1 MEFGRQR
8 DFSEFYDQLN
18 ELRMKFRNW
27 DSCEKTVALY
37 YLMVGLPFANA
48 RFLQN
53 ALDQLVTAINTI
65 ERQVMEQN
73 ANDPEFIKNFL
84 SENPQSALCL
94 LLNHLPLLR
103 PGNKEAATCYLNTIQ
118 RILTEFITPPFKKIY
133 NECVEIMSY
142 VYIHPAFDKED
153 KTIFKHLLK
162 QVLNRVTPENFVHSP
177 VSASNPVINTDFT
190 QQDKKRSNSL
200 TPGISYLNDTESW
213 SSQENLVQAFHKP
226 RSFSLSCEK
235 SISDNHPYIPL
246 SSSESKL
253 EEILKNNFPLMQS
266 IMSWLKSLRLHKYE
280 WIFHDL
286 TANQMLNLSEDYLIE
301 AGVTK
306 GARQKILLS
315 LDKLRNRQKMLAD
328 LEIALMNG
336 SDVYEALKEL
346 KSVLQSPMQVTLGED
361 LCSQLV
367 KVMGKVCTQLLMLR
381 QPTDEILVLFNSLCE
396 KADNLNCFTIEQ
408 KKKLNM
414 WKEQLDARNVF
425 LPCQQK
431 VSGRKGTKG
440 NHLKNVPLN
449 VFEISVD
456 PSSTSHKSSSYPNM
470 QINSS
475 VHMHRH
481 SVDSVTLQNQLLQIS
496 KSSNPHNTSASRN
509 NVNNTV
515 SSQLKHKSDIQTLKN
530 DCDDIEDSLES
541 LCIQMMEHALGP

>member
-8 DFSEFYDQLN
+8 DFSEFYEQLN
-18 ELRMKFRNW
+18 ELRTKFRNW

-53 ALDQLVTAINTI
+53 ALDQLVTTINTAETQI
-65 ERQVMEQN
+65 MEQN
-73 ANDPEFIKNFL
+73 ANDPDVIKSFL

-103 PGNKEAATCYLNTIQ
+103 PGNKEAARCYLNTIQ

-142 VYIHPAFDKED
+142 VYIHPAFDKDD
-153 KTIFKHLLK
+153 KTMFKHLLK

-177 VSASNPVINTDFT
+177 VNEPSNPVISSNADFC
-190 QQDKKRSNSL
+190 QDSKKRSNSL
-200 TPGISYLNDTESW
+200 TPGTPYLNDTESW
-213 SSQENLVQAFHKP
+213 SSQENLLQSFQKP
-226 RSFSLSCEK
+226 RSYSLSCDK
-235 SISDNHPYIPL
+235 NVIDTSNIQS

-253 EEILKNNFPLMQS
+253 EEILKNNFPLMKS
-266 IMSWLKSLRLHKYE
+266 IMSWLKSLRLHKYS

-286 TANQMLNLSEDYLIE
+286 TASQMLNMDEEYLIK

-306 GARQKILLS
+306 GARQKLLLS
-315 LDKLRNRQKMLAD
+315 LQKLRNRGKLLSD
-328 LEIALMNG
+328 LEIGLMNG
-336 SDVYEALKEL
+336 SDAYEALKEL
-346 KSVLQSPMQVTLGED
+346 KSILQSPMKISLAED
-361 LCSQLV
+361 LCSQFV

-396 KADNLNCFTIEQ
+396 KTETLDCFTMEQ

-414 WKEQLDARNVF
+414 WKEQLDARNMFV
-425 LPCQQK
+425 PCTQRM
-431 VSGRKGTKG
+431 SGRKGNRG
-440 NHLKNVPLN
+440 NHLKNPPTN
-449 VFEISVD
+449 VFEISIEST
-456 PSSTSHKSSSYPNM
+456 PSAQKSSSYPNM
-470 QINSS
+470 QTNINLP
-475 VHMHRH
+475 MHRH
-481 SVDSVTLQNQLLQIS
+481 SVDSVTLQNQLLHI
-496 KSSNPHNTSASRN
+496 KSTEPHNTI
-509 NVNNTV
+509 
-515 SSQLKHKSDIQTLKN
+515 SSNIGKYNSSLKSKSISQSLKN
-530 DCDDIEDSLES
+530 NCDIENSLES

>member
-8 DFSEFYDQLN
+8 DFSEFYHQLN
-18 ELRMKFRNW
+18 ELRAKFRNW

-53 ALDQLVTAINTI
+53 ALDQLVTTINTI
-65 ERQVMEQN
+65 ENQVMEKN
-73 ANDPEFIKNFL
+73 ANDPDVIRNFL

-103 PGNKEAATCYLNTIQ
+103 PGNKDAATCYLNTIQ

-153 KTIFKHLLK
+153 KTMFKHLLK
-162 QVLNRVTPENFVHSP
+162 QVLNKVTPENFVHSP
-177 VSASNPVINTDFT
+177 VNTPSTDFG
-190 QQDKKRSNSL
+190 QSKKRSNSL
-200 TPGISYLNDTESW
+200 TPAISYLNDTESW
-213 SSQENLVQAFHKP
+213 SSHENLVQPFQKP
-226 RSFSLSCEK
+226 RSFSLSCDK
-235 SISDNHPYIPL
+235 NIQDVHPYIQL
-246 SSSESKL
+246 SNSESKL
-253 EEILKNNFPLMQS
+253 EEILKNNFPLMKS
-266 IMSWLKSLRLHKYE
+266 IMSWLKSLRLHKYG

-286 TANQMLNLSEDYLIE
+286 TTSQMLSLKEDYLIE

-315 LDKLRNRQKMLAD
+315 LEKLKNRRKLLAD
-328 LEIALMNG
+328 LEIGIMNG

-346 KSVLQSPMQVTLGED
+346 KGVLQSPLQISLGED
-361 LCSQLV
+361 LCSQFV
-367 KVMGKVCTQLLMLR
+367 KVMGKACTQLLMSTKKP
-381 QPTDEILVLFNSLCE
+381 PTDEILVTFNSLCE
-396 KADNLNCFTIEQ
+396 KAESLDCFAVEH

-414 WKEQLDARNVF
+414 WKQQLDAKNMFV
-425 LPCQQK
+425 PCPQRM
-431 VSGRKGTKG
+431 SGRRSGSKP
-440 NHLKNVPLN
+440 NHLKGIPFN
-449 VFEISVD
+449 VFEASED
-456 PSSTSHKSSSYPNM
+456 GASDTQKSSSYPNM
-470 QINSS
+470 QISSS

-481 SVDSVTLQNQLLQIS
+481 SVDSVTLQKQIS
-496 KSSNPHNTSASRN
+496 GIQVSDEVNPKTTSQIQR
-509 NVNNTV
+509 
-515 SSQLKHKSDIQTLKN
+515 LKNKSDAQALKSN
-530 DCDDIEDSLES
+530 CDIENSLES